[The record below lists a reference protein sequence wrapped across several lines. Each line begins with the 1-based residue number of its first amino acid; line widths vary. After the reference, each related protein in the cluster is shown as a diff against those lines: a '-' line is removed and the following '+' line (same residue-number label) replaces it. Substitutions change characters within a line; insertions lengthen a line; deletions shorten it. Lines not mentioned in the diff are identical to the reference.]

1 MPNPLVELT
10 RCFNPCFIG
19 TYSITLLAL
28 VDPGLTVTRFNP
40 CFIGTYSITKKIEI
54 ATMLHSSR
62 FNPCFIG
69 TYSITESCSFN

>member
-40 CFIGTYSITKKIEI
+40 CFIGTYSITDSPIWFQFLSKE
-54 ATMLHSSR
+54 
-62 FNPCFIG
+62 F
-69 TYSITESCSFN
+69 